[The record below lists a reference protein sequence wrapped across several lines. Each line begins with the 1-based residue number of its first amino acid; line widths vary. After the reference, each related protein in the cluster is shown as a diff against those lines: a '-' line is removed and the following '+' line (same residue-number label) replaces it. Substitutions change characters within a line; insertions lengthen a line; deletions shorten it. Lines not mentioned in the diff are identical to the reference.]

1 MKAIDKFDPERG
13 VPFISYAVWWIKQC
27 IYNSIYWNSR
37 EIRLPMSQHLTLIN
51 ILDTTN
57 KFLQIHHR
65 NPSSEELSEL
75 TNISREHIDYL
86 AQFSN
91 KLVSVDDFIGGDED
105 NSQVCDIIPDNEPLL
120 EEVINVEYIQKEL
133 NSYIDNL
140 SVREQDIIRMYFG
153 IGMNP
158 VPSKIIASMFGI
170 GLERLRQ
177 LKESA
182 LKKLKR
188 LYGKQLRELC

>member
-1 MKAIDKFDPERG
+1 
-13 VPFISYAVWWIKQC
+13 
-27 IYNSIYWNSR
+27 
-37 EIRLPMSQHLTLIN
+37 MSQHLTIIN
-51 ILDTTN
+51 ILDTTT
-57 KFLQIHHR
+57 KFLQTHHR
-65 NPSSEELSEL
+65 NPSSEELAEL

-105 NSQVCDIIPDNEPLL
+105 NSQVGDIIPDNEPPL
-120 EEVINVEYIQKEL
+120 EDIVNIEYIQKEL
-133 NSYIDNL
+133 NSYIDKL
-140 SVREQDIIRMYFG
+140 SIREQDIIRMHFG
-153 IGMNP
+153 IDMNP
-158 VPSKIIASMFGI
+158 IPSKIIASMFGI